1 LSENESALVFTQFTE
16 IGAQLERYIM
26 KRVFS
31 LAVAAQ
37 TSIKNLLDYYR
48 DRLSKNPVGL
58 NRRSGFEIMGIE
70 SERHH

>member
-1 LSENESALVFTQFTE
+1 
-16 IGAQLERYIM
+16 M

>member
-1 LSENESALVFTQFTE
+1 LHQETFLTA
-16 IGAQLERYIM
+16 IGRYAKLM

-37 TSIKNLLDYYR
+37 TSMINLSDFHR
-48 DRLSKNPVGL
+48 DWLTKNPVGL

>member
-1 LSENESALVFTQFTE
+1 V
-16 IGAQLERYIM
+16 

-37 TSIKNLLDYYR
+37 TSIKNLLDYHR
-48 DRLSKNPVGL
+48 DWLTKNPVGL

>member
-1 LSENESALVFTQFTE
+1 MPEPGINL
-16 IGAQLERYIM
+16 M

-37 TSIKNLLDYYR
+37 TSIKNLSDCHR
-48 DRLSKNPVGL
+48 DWLTKNPVGL

-70 SERHH
+70 

>member
-1 LSENESALVFTQFTE
+1 MGDDIRDGGCPMTARGRYVKLNLV
-16 IGAQLERYIM
+16 

-37 TSIKNLLDYYR
+37 TSMKNLSDCHR
-48 DRLSKNPVGL
+48 DWLTKNPVGL